1 MNKCIVIGGGFAG
14 LTTAAYLSSKNI
26 KIDLYEASPKLGGR
40 AYSFLAKDGNTI
52 IDNGQHILMGCYNET
67 LRFMKMIGAGDNLI
81 YQPSLEINF
90 LKENFKLLKL
100 KAASL
105 PYPFNLI
112 TGILNY
118 RAISLSQRFKVLQ
131 FFIKLFTYSEQEL
144 NKLSVYEWL
153 DKEKQNGSISKSLW
167 EIISIGAL
175 NTSIKKASAKV
186 FADIL
191 KEIFLKGS
199 FASTIIIPKY
209 GLTETYCLNAK
220 TFIEKNEG
228 RIFLSKS
235 VTDLVIRNNKIVE
248 IKTDNES
255 ITDFECVISAVPYYS
270 LQKFNSVL
278 YLDKKPELRYS
289 SILSMHLWLS
299 HNPLKEKFY
308 GLIDS
313 PVHWIFN
320 KKSHLTIVISDAD
333 YLNGRTKEEILFLV
347 ARELKKFIKLDL
359 DDIIDFQIIKE
370 KRATFIP
377 SETTL
382 NSRPSVV
389 AGLDNFFI
397 AGDWVD
403 TGLPSTI
410 ESAVKSGRMAADA
423 VLHARTCKF
432 NFYNE
437 KRKNH
442 AGKS

>member
-14 LTTAAYLSSKNI
+14 LTTAVYLTSKNI
-26 KIDLYEASPKLGGR
+26 KVDLFEASPKLGGR

-67 LRFMKMIGAGDNLI
+67 LRFMKIIGAQENLI

-90 LKENFKLLKL
+90 LKKNFEIIKL
-100 KAASL
+100 KSASF
-105 PYPFNLI
+105 PYPFNLML
-112 TGILNY
+112 GILNY
-118 RAISLSQRFKVLQ
+118 GAVSFVQRLKVLQ

-144 NKLSVYEWL
+144 IKLNVSEWL
-153 DKEKQNGSISKSLW
+153 LKEKQNGDISKSLW

-175 NTSIKKASAKV
+175 NTSVKKASAKV
-186 FADIL
+186 FSDIL
-191 KEIFLKGS
+191 KAIFFKGT
-199 FASTIIIPKY
+199 FASTLIIPKY
-209 GLTETYCLNAK
+209 GLSETYCLKALEY
-220 TFIEKNEG
+220 IEKNEG
-228 RIFLSKS
+228 CIYLSNP
-235 VTDLVIRNNKIVE
+235 VTELIVRNNRIVE
-248 IKTDNES
+248 VRSNNES
-255 ITDFECVISAVPYYS
+255 ISDFDCVISAVPYHAF
-270 LQKFNSVL
+270 QKFISVS
-278 YLDKKPELRYS
+278 YLNKKPDLRYS
-289 SILSMHLWLS
+289 SILTIHLWLS
-299 HNPLKEKFY
+299 HNPLKEDFY

-320 KKSHLTIVISDAD
+320 KKTHLTLVISDAD
-333 YLNGRTKEEILFLV
+333 YLNGKSKEEILFLA
-347 ARELKKFIKLDL
+347 ARELKKYIKLDL

-377 SETTL
+377 SEHTL
-382 NSRPSVV
+382 NSRPSVIT
-389 AGLDNFFI
+389 GLDNFFV